1 MALYQTM
8 ADLIPQKKPFVLVDE
23 LISCSDKIT
32 ECGFQIPENHPL
44 VHNGMLTE
52 GGLTENIAQTAA
64 AGNGYQ
70 SLKKNT
76 AVPNGF
82 IAGIK
87 NLKVLRLPL
96 CNSQI
101 KTTVTQENRVM
112 DYNLIT
118 GKVFQ
123 NEELIASCEMKIYC
137 PEAFIF

>member
-1 MALYQTM
+1 MALYQKIS
-8 ADLIPQKKPFVLVDE
+8 DLIPQKHPFVLVDE

-64 AGNGYQ
+64 AGNGYL

-76 AVPNGF
+76 TVPNGF

-87 NLKVLRLPL
+87 NLKVMHLPL
-96 CNSQI
+96 CNSHI
-101 KTTVTQENRVM
+101 RTIVTQENRVM
-112 DYNLIT
+112 DYNLIK
-118 GKVFQ
+118 GEVFQ
-123 NEELIASCEMKIYC
+123 NEECIASCEMKIYC
-137 PEAFIF
+137 PE

>member
-8 ADLIPQKKPFVLVDE
+8 SDLIPQKKPFVLVDE
-23 LISCSDKIT
+23 LISCSNKIT
-32 ECGFQIPENHPL
+32 VCGFQIPENHPL
-44 VHNGMLTE
+44 VHEGKLSE

-70 SLKKNT
+70 SQINKT

-87 NLKVLRLPL
+87 NLKIARLPL

-101 KTTVTQENRVM
+101 KTIVTQENRVM
-112 DYNLIT
+112 DYNLIK
-118 GKVFQ
+118 GEIFQ
-123 NEELIASCEMKIYC
+123 NDECIASCDMKIYC
-137 PEAFIF
+137 PE

>member
-23 LISCSDKIT
+23 LISCSDQIT
-32 ECGFQIPENHPL
+32 ECGFIIPESHPL
-44 VHNGMLTE
+44 VHDGKLSE

-64 AGNGYQ
+64 AGNGYL
-70 SLKKNT
+70 SLKKDN

-87 NLKVLRLPL
+87 NLKIQRLPL

-101 KTTVTQENRVM
+101 KTIVTQEYRVM
-112 DYNLIT
+112 DYNLIK
-118 GKVFQ
+118 GEVFQ
-123 NEELIASCEMKIYC
+123 NDECIASCEMKIYC
-137 PEAFIF
+137 P